1 MLLLRQI
8 FCVKN
13 NFLDHIKVCS
23 SVSGIVYK
31 FENNKIISFQE
42 NFKSMEDLLFTVY
55 FDFETTKGDDI
66 TNDPKMFVISYCQIY
81 AFHPD
86 LKLNEMVIFRS
97 FQQNAEE
104 IYSLD
109 QISQEH
115 VRFFDVVTFIQMK
128 DAATNVL
135 IKQKS
140 TSLSELF
147 SVELKFTIE
156 TLTKWFNSTFKSKF
170 LELNDI

>member
-1 MLLLRQI
+1 M
-8 FCVKN
+8 
-13 NFLDHIKVCS
+13 
-23 SVSGIVYK
+23 
-31 FENNKIISFQE
+31 
-42 NFKSMEDLLFTVY
+42 
-55 FDFETTKGDDI
+55 GDDI
-66 TNDPKMFVISYCQIY
+66 MNDPKMFVISYCQIY

-86 LKLNEMVIFRS
+86 LKLSKIVIFWS

-104 IYSLD
+104 IYSLNHF
-109 QISQEH
+109 SQEH
-115 VRFFDVVTFIQMK
+115 VRFFDAVTFIQMK

-147 SVELKFTIE
+147 SIELKN
-156 TLTKWFNSTFKSKF
+156 LTKWFNCTFKSKR